1 MAFAARWI
9 RSAPVGPY
17 DLHAACAGLAMGQA
31 ARAAPVVFWARTNAP
46 IVGDP
51 CDIEEDR
58 FAFAMIVPLR
68 LAPGRRLRWR
78 AWALA
83 PALAAY
89 RHFGVHAYLD
99 GNAICLNGRRIA
111 ACGAQEIGTCAVVVS
126 SFLPRLPGALAECV
140 ERDLEDAFRTRI
152 EVQQGWQF
160 ENSWPSEIERAAIA
174 DALAL
179 EIADAK

>member
-17 DLHAACAGLAMGQA
+17 ELHAACAGLALAQA

-46 IVGDP
+46 VLGEP
-51 CDIEEDR
+51 CDIEENHFV
-58 FAFAMIVPLR
+58 FALIVPMR
-68 LAPGRRLRWR
+68 LAPGRRSRWR

-99 GNAICLNGRRIA
+99 DDAICLNGRRIA
-111 ACGAQEIGTCAVVVS
+111 ACDAQQIGDCALVVS
-126 SFLPRLPGALAECV
+126 SFLPRPPGALAEWA
-140 ERDLEDAFRTRI
+140 ERDLEGALRTRI
-152 EVQQGWQF
+152 EVQHGWQF
-160 ENSWPSEIERAAIA
+160 ENSWPSETERVTISDVLAGEAA
-174 DALAL
+174 DA
-179 EIADAK
+179 E